1 MSVKFTSL
9 LDNGTL
15 SNAPSFRWTDV
26 SCCLYLGVVLVKQF
40 WLTVCVFQAF
50 LSAAIAVRC
59 TAPCSISTCYT
70 TAAITH
76 YKPPSVLAP
85 AKSVIEDEVRR
96 NTFWIGE
103 YMPGVDDNRTHLT
116 DGYP

>member
-1 MSVKFTSL
+1 MDRCQL
-9 LDNGTL
+9 L
-15 SNAPSFRWTDV
+15 PIFR
-26 SCCLYLGVVLVKQF
+26 CRLGETILADG
-40 WLTVCVFQAF
+40 LCVFQAF
-50 LSAAIAVRC
+50 LSAATAVRC

-103 YMPGVDDNRTHLT
+103 YMPDVDDNRTHLT

>member
-1 MSVKFTSL
+1 MVILADT
-9 LDNGTL
+9 
-15 SNAPSFRWTDV
+15 A
-26 SCCLYLGVVLVKQF
+26 
-40 WLTVCVFQAF
+40 FQAF
-50 LSAAIAVRC
+50 LSAATAVRC

-103 YMPGVDDNRTHLT
+103 YMRIDRGAWLMYPQRTLWNDSRAQVT
-116 DGYP
+116 AGP